1 MWPVASEY
9 TLITHLL
16 AKTWLAVLTLS
27 TVNKRRCLGV
37 EAVQTIG
44 VLVDEGVVLRNELPA
59 DLGRVHGGVGH
70 DETADG
76 AASMSFDLENVRER
90 EETYRGCR
98 RRGETR
104 RRGRRGHGGESVEV
118 R

>member
-1 MWPVASEY
+1 MWPVASED

-44 VLVDEGVVLRNELPA
+44 VLVDEGVVLRNELPTNF
-59 DLGRVHGGVGH
+59 GRVNGGVCHHNLGLCSIRKSLLGKRWQCLTVSEERGS
-70 DETADG
+70 ET
-76 AASMSFDLENVRER
+76 
-90 EETYRGCR
+90 
-98 RRGETR
+98 
-104 RRGRRGHGGESVEV
+104 
-118 R
+118 